1 MAAGPDDLVIAL
13 RNAAQRL
20 TTRQS
25 IRDLDFTLSSI
36 VEAAVDTVPG
46 VDAGGVSLAEDS
58 TITSR
63 APTHAAISKLDA
75 AQSELGE
82 GPCLQALRDPDA
94 DGVVAAQD
102 LAGADAQRWP
112 RFAPRVVEAG
122 FRGML
127 STQLLSEGG
136 LRVALNLYAAEPDVF
151 DLEARRTAGL
161 FAVQAGVLLYGSTQ
175 VGHLQRAVDHRDVIG
190 QAKGI
195 LMERFGVDADG
206 AFQMLVNSSQN
217 TNIKLFDVA
226 TWLTGQADE
235 RGRTGQ
241 TPNS

>member
-1 MAAGPDDLVIAL
+1 MAAPDDLVVAL

-25 IRDLDFTLSSI
+25 IRDLDFTLAAI
-36 VEAAVDTVPG
+36 VQAAVETVPG
-46 VDAGGVSLAEDS
+46 VDAGGVSMTEDS

-63 APTHAAISKLDA
+63 APTHTAISKLDA
-75 AQSELGE
+75 VQSELAE
-82 GPCLQALRDPDA
+82 GPCIEALGHPGP

-112 RFAPRVVEAG
+112 RFAPRAVEAG

-127 STQLLSEGG
+127 STQLLSDGG

-151 DLEARRTAGL
+151 DLDARRTAGL
-161 FAVQAGVLLYGSTQ
+161 FALQAGVLLYGSTHI
-175 VGHLQRAVDHRDVIG
+175 GHLQRAVDNRDVIG

-206 AFQMLVNSSQN
+206 AFQMLVNSSQE
-217 TNIKLFDVA
+217 TNIKLINVA
-226 TWLTGQADE
+226 TWLTEQADE

-241 TPNS
+241 TPSS